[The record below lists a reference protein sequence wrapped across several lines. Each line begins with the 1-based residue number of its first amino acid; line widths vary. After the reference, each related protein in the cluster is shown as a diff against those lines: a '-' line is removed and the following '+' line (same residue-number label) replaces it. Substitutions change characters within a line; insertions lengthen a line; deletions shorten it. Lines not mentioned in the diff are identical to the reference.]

1 MSALERLNRKVSRL
15 GFIDVKLLTGAA
27 FVSGL
32 VVANLFPDVLT
43 AGIGWYALLAFACA
57 LHPMLLHLSGKGATP
72 DASR

>member
-1 MSALERLNRKVSRL
+1 MSALEALNRKVNRL

-32 VVANLFPDVLT
+32 VAAKLFPDVLT
-43 AGIGWYALLAFACA
+43 ADIGWYALLAFACA
-57 LHPMLLHLSGKGATP
+57 FHPMLLLLSGKDATP